1 MQEKNDKR
9 HCPKNNL
16 LLSSLS
22 SPLSPRLYSSA
33 LLLFVN
39 LFVTPLHKTLLY
51 SPLPHFCILFLR
63 FCLLL
68 LFTPKLY
75 FCEYLTNYSHFFVD
89 FSQSQYYTSL
99 ENKKRNQI

>member
-1 MQEKNDKR
+1 MHQHYNKKQCKKKNGKR

-51 SPLPHFCILFLR
+51 SPLPHFCILFSSFLPS
-63 FCLLL
+63 F
-68 LFTPKLY
+68 Y
-75 FCEYLTNYSHFFVD
+75 FLPQNCIFVN
-89 FSQSQYYTSL
+89 T
-99 ENKKRNQI
+99 